1 MEVKDYI
8 DLIKKNLDL
17 IKSQEI
23 QSFID
28 FIFEAYEN
36 SKMIFIIGNG
46 GSAANATHLAE
57 DLSKGT
63 ILDQYNDKRI
73 RAMSLTDN
81 FSYISAISNDD
92 GYDLIFESQLR
103 TYALEGD
110 YLIAI
115 SGSGNSK
122 NIVRAVEFAKKK
134 KIKIFGITGYDGG
147 KLKKLSDGCIH
158 IPLNEMCMVESLHSV
173 IFHFVTTVI
182 RKKLSG
188 VELDDKYFSNCKT
201 D

>member
-1 MEVKDYI
+1 MEINEYFKVV
-8 DLIKKNLDL
+8 KKNLDL
-17 IKSQEI
+17 INQSEI
-23 QSFID
+23 QNFVD
-28 FIFEAYEN
+28 FILEAYN
-36 SKMIFIIGNG
+36 RNKMIFIIGNG
-46 GSAANATHLAE
+46 GSASNATHLAE

-63 ILDQYNDKRI
+63 ILDQFNDKRI
-73 RAMSLTDN
+73 RALSLTDN

-92 GYDLIFESQLR
+92 GYDMIFESQLR

-110 YLIAI
+110 CLIAI

-122 NIVRAVEFAKKK
+122 NIIKAVEFARKK
-134 KIKIFGITGYDGG
+134 KIKIFGVTGYDGG
-147 KLKKLSDGCIH
+147 KLKKLSDFCIH
-158 IPLNEMCMVESLHSV
+158 IPLNEMCMVESMHSV

-188 VELDDKYFSNCKT
+188 IELDDSYFSNCKT